1 MWVQRNS
8 VSTYTRILQSLSQ
21 WRTPPVRKHARFFF
35 FFLFGHYVQGAD
47 SNLDKMFGF
56 FHQPIE
62 TSVQNSLLSKKFSH
76 FLIFHAV
83 ILNLNPLTAFLE
95 SNRAFL
101 SRFSENQ
108 LFLSHFLSVSNC
120 SLSSLPKIHRKLR
133 TGGWRRRNV
142 LKFDRPIDRRSTYR
156 RSQHQNSRR
165 VSTYDRNRQNVVF
178 VCWSSSSVYLSTI
191 DLLDDLFCAQTV
203 TRQSTITDFF
213 SKIESNKRKRA
224 KKRLNETH
232 HCLNVWKK
240 VAGLAVT
247 VVKIALRIKH
257 TLFSTPPPP
266 PILCTYAHHPPRMT
280 TLVRQ
285 VVHAPCW
292 RSLADIAVG
301 ASFTLTNFSS
311 RFVFQSCR
319 SDDRLW
325 RENLSHGNSAFPRV
339 LVVL

>member
-8 VSTYTRILQSLSQ
+8 VSTYTRILQSLLQ
-21 WRTPPVRKHARFFF
+21 WRTPPVRKHACFFF
-35 FFLFGHYVQGAD
+35 FFFGHYVQGAD

-62 TSVQNSLLSKKFSH
+62 RPFKTRSCREILSFFDLSCCDFEPE
-76 FLIFHAV
+76 FLDGIPWV
-83 ILNLNPLTAFLE
+83 E
-95 SNRAFL
+95 SCFF

-120 SLSSLPKIHRKLR
+120 SLSFLPKIHRKLH
-133 TGGWRRRNV
+133 TGGWRHRNV

-224 KKRLNETH
+224 KRLNETH

-266 PILCTYAHHPPRMT
+266 PSFAHTRT
-280 TLVRQ
+280 TLPAWPPSYDKLYTR
-285 VVHAPCW
+285 
-292 RSLADIAVG
+292 RVG
-301 ASFTLTNFSS
+301 DPS
-311 RFVFQSCR
+311 RTS
-319 SDDRLW
+319 
-325 RENLSHGNSAFPRV
+325 P
-339 LVVL
+339 